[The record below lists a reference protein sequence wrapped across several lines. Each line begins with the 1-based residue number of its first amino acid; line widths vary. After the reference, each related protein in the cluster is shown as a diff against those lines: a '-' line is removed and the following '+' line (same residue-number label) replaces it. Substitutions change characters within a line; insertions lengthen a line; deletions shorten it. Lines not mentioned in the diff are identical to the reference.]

1 MGIRTWEDP
10 LTRVRPRSGSR
21 VSGGARLRLSHR
33 LFLLF
38 LLAGAIPITV
48 VGAVGWLQFR
58 QQVRLWN
65 VSSVESALEAS
76 LRSHRRAMDRLQR
89 QLEDLGEEMSAN
101 AGFAEAAAGG
111 DSAAIAGFLS
121 NLAEQ
126 PGVDFAIYLE
136 RGPSGWTP
144 LARSGSIE
152 TPELPTRLPD
162 PEAGPLGPQRS
173 RPLSLS
179 SASGDLAA
187 VPTYLWRG
195 DGADSTLSVR
205 GCLLLATHLG
215 KGFFDDLGQASS
227 GLELY
232 RRLQDVSRVLRTADA
247 LLLALAF
254 IVSVGIGFF
263 LARRIARGISLP
275 VESLVE
281 GMEAVGRGDDTEL
294 RVRSRI
300 PEMEAL
306 AGAFTRMRRT
316 LQEYELQL
324 REVEQVRGAQQTAR
338 FVAHEIRNA
347 LTPVRAGVSILAR
360 RVAELPDASR
370 AQGERA
376 LEGIRAEAER
386 MASLASAFSDYAHLP
401 EPHPESLDVV
411 EIIRSIAELEVPSE
425 IECALDLHP
434 LPRVW
439 ADRDEMERMLR
450 NLIKN
455 AVEAM
460 DGAGSLRIEARPA
473 TDGEPIRIVIA
484 DRGPGMDDA
493 TLEKVFQ
500 PGFTTKPTGTGL
512 GLPLV
517 RSTVIRM
524 GGRLSIESKPG
535 EGTEVILRL
544 PASEREGT

>member
-1 MGIRTWEDP
+1 MRD
-10 LTRVRPRSGSR
+10 VRPRSGSR
-21 VSGGARLRLSHR
+21 TLGGARLRLSHR

-65 VSSVESALEAS
+65 VSSVENALEAS

-89 QLEDLGEEMSAN
+89 QLEDLGEEVSAN
-101 AGFAEAAAGG
+101 ADFAAAAARG
-111 DSAAIAGFLS
+111 DSVSIETYLRHLTG
-121 NLAEQ
+121 Q
-126 PGVDFAIYLE
+126 PGVDFAMYLE
-136 RGPSGWTP
+136 RGLSGWTP

-152 TPELPTRLPD
+152 APDLPASLPD
-162 PEAGPLGPQRS
+162 PEAGPLGPLRS

-179 SASGDLAA
+179 GASGDLAA

-195 DGADSTLSVR
+195 GGADSTLTVR
-205 GCLLLATHLG
+205 GCLLVATHLG
-215 KGFFDDLGQASS
+215 NGFFDDLGQASN
-227 GLELY
+227 GLALY

-254 IVSVGIGFF
+254 LVSVGIGFF

-281 GMEAVGRGDDTEL
+281 GMEAVGRGDAAEL
-294 RVRSRI
+294 EVRSRI
-300 PEMEAL
+300 PEMELL
-306 AGAFTRMRRT
+306 AGAFSRMRRT
-316 LQEYELQL
+316 LLEYELQL

-347 LTPVRAGVSILAR
+347 LTPVRAGVSVLAR
-360 RVAELPDASR
+360 RVAELPEASR
-370 AQGERA
+370 PQGERA
-376 LEGIRAEAER
+376 LEGIRVEAER

-401 EPHPESLDVV
+401 EPHPESLDVA
-411 EIIRSIAELEVPSE
+411 EIIRALADREVPAE
-425 IECALDLHP
+425 IDSVLDLHP
-434 LPRVW
+434 LPQVW
-439 ADRDEMERMLR
+439 ADRDEMERLLR

-460 DGAGSLRIEARPA
+460 QGAGSLRIEARPA

-484 DRGPGMDDA
+484 DSGPGMDDA

-500 PGFTTKPTGTGL
+500 PGFTTKTTGTGL

-535 EGTEVILRL
+535 EGTKVILRL
-544 PASEREGT
+544 PAIEKEGT

>member
-1 MGIRTWEDP
+1 MSEVG
-10 LTRVRPRSGSR
+10 PRSGKR
-21 VSGGARLRLSHR
+21 PPGGARLRLSHR

-48 VGAVGWLQFR
+48 VAAVGWVQFR

-65 VSSVESALEAS
+65 VSSVENALEAS

-89 QLEDLGEEMSAN
+89 QLEDLGEETRAHP
-101 AGFAEAAAGG
+101 GFANAAAGR
-111 DSAAIAGFLS
+111 DSSSLAAFL
-121 NLAEQ
+121 LRVTEQ
-126 PGVDFAIYLE
+126 PGVDFAMYLE
-136 RGPSGWTP
+136 RGLSGWTP
-144 LARSGSIE
+144 LARAGSIE
-152 TPELPTRLPD
+152 APDLPRLSD

-179 SASGDLAA
+179 SANGDLAA
-187 VPTYLWRG
+187 VPTYLWRS
-195 DGADSTLSVR
+195 DGPDSTLTVR

-215 KGFFDDLGQASS
+215 HGFFDDLSEASY

-232 RRLQDVSRVLRTADA
+232 RRLQDVSRILRTADA
-247 LLLALAF
+247 LLLGLAF
-254 IVSVGIGFF
+254 LVSVGIGFW
-263 LARRIARGISLP
+263 LARWIARGISLP

-281 GMEAVGRGDDTEL
+281 GMEAVGRGDAAEL
-294 RVRSRI
+294 EVRSRI
-300 PEMEAL
+300 PEMEQL
-306 AGAFTRMRRT
+306 ASAFSRMRRT

-347 LTPVRAGVSILAR
+347 LTPVRAGVSVLAR
-360 RVAELPDASR
+360 RVAELPETSR
-370 AQGERA
+370 LQGERA
-376 LEGIRAEAER
+376 LEGIRMEAER
-386 MASLASAFSDYAHLP
+386 MAALATAFSDYAHLP
-401 EPHPESLDVV
+401 EPHPESLDVA
-411 EIIRSIAELEVPSE
+411 EILRRIAELEIPPE
-425 IECALDLHP
+425 IDCALDLHP
-434 LPRVW
+434 LPEIR

-460 DGAGSLRIEARPA
+460 EGAGSLRIEARPA

-484 DRGPGMDDA
+484 DSGPGIEEA
-493 TLEKVFQ
+493 ALEKVFQ
-500 PGFTTKPTGTGL
+500 PGFTTKAAGTGL

-517 RSTVIRM
+517 RSAVIRM

-535 EGTEVILRL
+535 EGTRVILRL
-544 PASEREGT
+544 PAIEREGT